1 MPLPNIVAGKTARCK
16 AKCKARGDRCW
27 NPAAYGKSVCRYHG
41 SHKHNNSMPSEQH
54 WNYQHG
60 RETKKSKAE
69 RSAML
74 AELRIIEAIS
84 FALGIASGSRWAGRK
99 PSP

>member
-1 MPLPNIVAGKTARCK
+1 
-16 AKCKARGDRCW
+16 
-27 NPAAYGKSVCRYHG
+27 
-41 SHKHNNSMPSEQH
+41 MPSEQH

-74 AELRIIEAIS
+74 AELRKIEAIS